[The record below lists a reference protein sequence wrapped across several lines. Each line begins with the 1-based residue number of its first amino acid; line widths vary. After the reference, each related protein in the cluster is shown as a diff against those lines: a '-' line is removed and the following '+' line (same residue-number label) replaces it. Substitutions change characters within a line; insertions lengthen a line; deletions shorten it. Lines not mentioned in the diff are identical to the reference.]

1 MKKQDKKLKQVP
13 CSLFVQNPI
22 TLKPLQQ
29 VLKKQEAGSSSKKS
43 SALISNKKKD
53 DKNTTKEKK
62 GKAKKEVAKKVD
74 PKGKGAKKQSSE
86 VVELT
91 DVDARQLLA

>member
-1 MKKQDKKLKQVP
+1 MKKQDKKLKQVLAHFF
-13 CSLFVQNPI
+13 SRPI

-29 VLKKQEAGSSSKKS
+29 VLKKQQAGSSSKKS

-53 DKNTTKEKK
+53 DKATKKK
-62 GKAKKEVAKKVD
+62 GEAKKEVAKKVD

-91 DVDARQLLA
+91 DVDATQLLA